1 MLNTLITLPDPLKAL
16 LLIGI
21 TFVVTELLKLLGNAI
36 KVDLSGYAAQVASAI
51 VASILVVVNALL
63 VKIPLE
69 YEPVV
74 AAVLNLVVVLLGS
87 WGAYKVYR
95 QLVPKKA
102 KVVAKKK

>member
-36 KVDLSGYAAQVASAI
+36 KVDLSGYVAQVASAI

-69 YEPVV
+69 YEPIVT
-74 AAVLNLVVVLLGS
+74 AVLNLVVVLLGS
-87 WGAYKVYR
+87 WGTYKVFR
-95 QLVPKKA
+95 QLVPKK
-102 KVVAKKK
+102 VMKKK